1 MRGQVL
7 VIFVEYKYR
16 GLDLPGLDLPLHEGK
31 HFVKPCKFLLLL
43 CVLVLYL
50 SLLFPVQLRE
60 LLHNKWYQNLWFI
73 LV

>member
-16 GLDLPGLDLPLHEGK
+16 GLDLPLHEGK
-31 HFVKPCKFLLLL
+31 HFVKPCKFLFLL